1 MEIYEEGGVVNND
14 VPTILHKWTTEYE
27 NLYNLV
33 DSEDVYN
40 DEFFNQ
46 CKSFVD
52 NAGDTDENSNNISD
66 DINNLEVQ
74 TALIKAKIRKAIGI
88 DNLPNEILKNPN
100 TVDLL
105 LVLFRRI
112 YDLGF
117 IPSIWRISILNPI
130 PKNSMID
137 PRLPLQYRG
146 ISLLSTVY
154 KLFSSIINEKIT
166 KTAENNDLYADEP
179 NGFTVGRSCEEHVFT
194 FSSII
199 RNRKSR
205 HLSNFVAFVDMEKA
219 FDRVNRIA
227 QIDPLSFQAAI
238 EHKPRQV
245 RWGWLHAP
253 MVTEWWP
260 ACLHKQ
266 SPRVHQRSN

>member
-1 MEIYEEGGVVNND
+1 MWDDILYHFNSDFDRSYRKAERKFKLENLNEIEENFTKNPKVFWEMIKNLGPRKKGNIHMEIYEAGGVVNND
-14 VPTILHKWTTEYE
+14 VPTVLHKWKTEYE

-33 DSEDVYN
+33 DSEDVYD
-40 DEFFNQ
+40 DEFLNQ

-74 TALIKAKIRKAIGI
+74 TSLIKAKIRTAIGI

-105 LVLFRRI
+105 VVLFRRI

-137 PRLPLQYRG
+137 PRLPL
-146 ISLLSTVY
+146 
-154 KLFSSIINEKIT
+154 
-166 KTAENNDLYADEP
+166 
-179 NGFTVGRSCEEHVFT
+179 
-194 FSSII
+194 
-199 RNRKSR
+199 
-205 HLSNFVAFVDMEKA
+205 
-219 FDRVNRIA
+219 
-227 QIDPLSFQAAI
+227 
-238 EHKPRQV
+238 
-245 RWGWLHAP
+245 
-253 MVTEWWP
+253 
-260 ACLHKQ
+260 
-266 SPRVHQRSN
+266 